1 MSEESGQSRVRASQR
16 SAIVWMNT
24 CSTKSGVTVEFSE
37 RLDSLATKVRN
48 QATAIGTEEATKN
61 AFVMPFI
68 STILGYDVFDPLE
81 VVPEFTADV
90 GTKKGEKIDYAIMRD
105 NEVQILI
112 ECKPSMGSLKIEH
125 ASQLFRYFAVTNA
138 RIAVL
143 TNGVVWHFYTDLDAP
158 NRMDAK
164 PFLVLDLLD
173 IDETLIPEIQKL
185 SKESFDLDSIIS
197 AAEELKYIGALK
209 REIGS
214 QFREPTDEWIKFF
227 TTRVYDGAYTQ
238 KVRQQFTGLVGKA
251 AHQFLNERVNDR
263 LKTALGVSGITH
275 TSDTPPATSAEVA
288 QADLDRDT
296 EIETTLEEL
305 EGYQIVKAIACGEV
319 KPQRVTHRDAKSY
332 FAVLL
337 DDNNRK
343 PVARLHFNGKQKYL
357 GLLDEDKTE
366 TRHPIEDLDEI
377 YAHADGIREAVRRYK
392 D

>member
-1 MSEESGQSRVRASQR
+1 
-16 SAIVWMNT
+16 MNA
-24 CSTKSGVTVEFSE
+24 CSTKSGVAVEFSE

-90 GTKKGEKIDYAIMRD
+90 GTKKGEKVDYAIMRD
-105 NEVQILI
+105 GEVQILI
-112 ECKPSMGSLKIEH
+112 ECKPSMGALKIEH
-125 ASQLFRYFAVTNA
+125 ASQLFRYFSVTNA

-143 TNGVVWHFYTDLDAP
+143 TNGVVWQFYTDLDAP

-173 IDETLIPEIQKL
+173 IDETLIHEIQKL

-209 REIGS
+209 REIAA

-227 TTRVYDGAYTQ
+227 ATRVYDGAYTQ
-238 KVRQQFTGLVGKA
+238 KVRQQFTTLVSKA
-251 AHQFLNERVNDR
+251 GQQFLTERVNER

-275 TSDTPPATSAEVA
+275 TSTAPVPASAGVA
-288 QADLDRDT
+288 EADLDRDT
-296 EIETTLEEL
+296 EIETTLDEL

-357 GLLDEDKTE
+357 GLLDEDKVE
-366 TRHPIEDLDEI
+366 TRHPLEELDEI
-377 YAHADGIREAVRRYK
+377 YSFADGIREAVRRYK

>member
-1 MSEESGQSRVRASQR
+1 M
-16 SAIVWMNT
+16 
-24 CSTKSGVTVEFSE
+24 EFAE
-37 RLDSLATKVRN
+37 RLESLAVKVRN
-48 QATAIGTEEATKN
+48 QSAAIGTEEATKN

-90 GTKKGEKIDYAIMRD
+90 GTKKGEKVDYAIMRD
-105 NEVQILI
+105 GEVQILI
-112 ECKPSMGSLKIEH
+112 ECKPSMGALKIEH
-125 ASQLFRYFAVTNA
+125 ASQLFRYFSVTNA

-143 TNGVVWHFYTDLDAP
+143 TNGVNWQFYTDLDAP

-185 SKESFDLDSIIS
+185 SKESFDLESIIS

-209 REIGS
+209 REIAA
-214 QFREPTDEWIKFF
+214 QFRDPSDEWVKFF
-227 TTRVYDGAYTQ
+227 TTRVYDGSFTQ
-238 KVRQQFTGLVGKA
+238 KVRQQFEGLVSKA
-251 AHQFLNERVNDR
+251 SHQFLTERVNDR
-263 LKTALGVSGITH
+263 LKTALGVSRLVGAT
-275 TSDTPPATSAEVA
+275 DPAPPVSEDVVE
-288 QADLDRDT
+288 ADLDRDT

-305 EGYQIVKAIACGEV
+305 EGYQIVKAMACGEV
-319 KPQRVTHRDAKSY
+319 KPQRVTQRDAKSY

-343 PVARLHFNGKQKYL
+343 PIARLHFNGKQKYL
-357 GLLDEDKTE
+357 GLLDEEKSE
-366 TRHPIEDLDEI
+366 TRHAIDELDEI
-377 YAHADGIREAVRRYK
+377 YSHADAIREAVRRYK

>member
-1 MSEESGQSRVRASQR
+1 M
-16 SAIVWMNT
+16 
-24 CSTKSGVTVEFSE
+24 EFAE
-37 RLDSLATKVRN
+37 RLESLAVKVRN

-105 NEVQILI
+105 GEVQILI

-125 ASQLFRYFAVTNA
+125 ASQLFRYFSVTNA

-173 IDETLIPEIQKL
+173 IDETLIAEIQKL
-185 SKESFDLDSIIS
+185 SKDSFDLDSIIS

-209 REIGS
+209 REIAA

-227 TTRVYDGAYTQ
+227 TSRVYDGAFTQ
-238 KVRQQFTGLVGKA
+238 RVRQQFTGLVGKA
-251 AHQFLNERVNDR
+251 AQQFLTERVNDR
-263 LKTALGVSGITH
+263 LKAALGVSGGGPVMAVP
-275 TSDTPPATSAEVA
+275 SPSSAEVA
-288 QADLDRDT
+288 EADLDRDT

-319 KPQRVTHRDAKSY
+319 KPQRVTQRDAKSY

-343 PVARLHFNGKQKYL
+343 PIARLHFNGKQKYL
-357 GLLDEDKTE
+357 GLLDEEKTE
-366 TRHPIEDLDEI
+366 TRHAIGDLDEI
-377 YAHADGIREAVRRYK
+377 YVHAEGIREAVRRYA
-392 D
+392 

>member
-1 MSEESGQSRVRASQR
+1 M
-16 SAIVWMNT
+16 
-24 CSTKSGVTVEFSE
+24 EFAE

-105 NEVQILI
+105 SEVQILI

-143 TNGVVWHFYTDLDAP
+143 TNGVAWHFYTDLDAP

-214 QFREPTDEWIKFF
+214 QFREPTDEWVKFF
-227 TTRVYDGAYTQ
+227 ATRVYDGSYTQ

-275 TSDTPPATSAEVA
+275 AADTPPATSAEVA

-357 GLLDEDKTE
+357 GLLDEDKVE
-366 TRHPIEDLDEI
+366 IRHAIEELDEI
-377 YAHADGIREAVRRYK
+377 YSHADGIRDAVRRYK